1 MTFGMQLSC
10 TLTRPKFYRILKF
23 ARETLAMTEES
34 GEQLFLMLGQGGD
47 DLAVIEKLMGLYT
60 VKKMGLNEMHVVSR
74 PLWKATGICI

>member
-1 MTFGMQLSC
+1 
-10 TLTRPKFYRILKF
+10 
-23 ARETLAMTEES
+23 MTEES